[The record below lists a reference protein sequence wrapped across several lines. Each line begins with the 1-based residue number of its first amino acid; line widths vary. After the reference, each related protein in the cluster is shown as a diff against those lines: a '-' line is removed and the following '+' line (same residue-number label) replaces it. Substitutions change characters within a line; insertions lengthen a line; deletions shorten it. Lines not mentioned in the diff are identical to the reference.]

1 MAVYFYYGD
10 EDYNIELAIEALK
23 KGLDKNFATVNF
35 KKLYYPKFADLIL
48 AVRSQGIMFGKTL
61 TVINCN
67 RYFYGEDKEKAI
79 NFEDNE
85 LKELETALT
94 NNVDGCDIAFY
105 LNYPQDERKKIDKRK
120 KIFKVL
126 SKFNS
131 QEFLRFQMNYYG
143 KQDLSA
149 WIKKDGKAK
158 GITLEQPAIDEL
170 IESVGNHLRE
180 LDYELDKLK
189 LFAYP
194 EKTITKAM
202 VKEICISNED
212 LFQFTELVMSQD
224 YDKALFEY
232 KKLLDKKHPLE
243 ILSAIQ
249 TILRKRILL
258 KINSNKSVEEIASIT
273 GMSAKQ
279 VTAIMRNS
287 HGQHLKNLVKLKEN
301 LTNAEYNIKSGKTI
315 NAAMEVQNALLR

>member
-10 EDYNIELAIEALK
+10 EDYNIDLALEALK
-23 KGLDKNFATVNF
+23 KGLDKNFASINF
-35 KKLYYPKFADLIL
+35 KRLYYPKFQDLML

-67 RYFYGEDKEKAI
+67 RYFYGEDKEKTI

-85 LKELETALT
+85 LKELEQALS
-94 NNVDGCDIAFY
+94 NNMEGCDIAFY
-105 LNYPQDERKKIDKRK
+105 LNYPTDERKKIDKRK
-120 KIFKVL
+120 KIFKIL

-149 WIKKDGKAK
+149 WIKKTGKSK

-170 IESVGNHLRE
+170 IESIGSHLRE
-180 LDYELDKLK
+180 LDFELEKLK

-194 EKTITKAM
+194 EKNITKSM

-212 LFQFTELVMSQD
+212 IFLFAELIMAQD
-224 YDKALFEY
+224 YAKALFEY
-232 KKLLDKKHPLE
+232 KKLLNKKHPLE

-258 KINSNKSVEEIASIT
+258 KMNSNKSIEEISSIT

-279 VTAIMRNS
+279 VTAILRNS
-287 HGQHLKNLVKLKEN
+287 KGQHLKNLVKLKEN
-301 LTNAEYNIKSGKTI
+301 LTNAEYKIKSGKAI
-315 NAAMEVQNALLR
+315 DDELEVQNALLR

>member
-23 KGLDKNFATVNF
+23 KGLDKNFATINF
-35 KKLYYPKFADLIL
+35 KKLYYPKFADLIF

-67 RYFYGEDKEKAI
+67 RYFYGEDKEKVI

-85 LKELETALT
+85 LKELENALS
-94 NNVDGCDIAFY
+94 NNIEGCDVAFY

-120 KIFKVL
+120 KIFKIL
-126 SKFNS
+126 SKYNS
-131 QEFLRFQMNYYG
+131 QEFLRFQLNYYG
-143 KQDLSA
+143 KQDLAA
-149 WIKKDGKAK
+149 WIKKDGKSK

-194 EKTITKAM
+194 QKTITKSM

-212 LFQFTELVMSQD
+212 FFQFAELIMSQD
-224 YDKALFEY
+224 YDKGLFEY

-258 KINSNKSVEEIASIT
+258 KINSNKSVEEISSIT

-279 VTAIMRNS
+279 VTAILRNS
-287 HGQHLKNLVKLKEN
+287 RGQHLKNLVKLKEN
-301 LTNAEYNIKSGKTI
+301 LTKAEYNIKSGKSI
-315 NAAMEVQNALLR
+315 DAEMEVQNALLR